1 MTLLDLWTA
10 LALMAVVEGLLY
22 ALFPSAMRQ
31 ALLQI
36 SAIGAEA
43 LRPVGLLVASLG
55 VAALW
60 LLRG

>member
-22 ALFPSAMRQ
+22 ALFPTAMRQ

-36 SAIGAEA
+36 VAQPADV
-43 LRPVGLLVASLG
+43 LRLVGLFVAALG